1 MLGVFLFMKIYEI
14 LKRTLYN
21 SIILSLLKRNIISLD
36 EAVGCLNDVDNLLN
50 RPNDLNNNLFKL
62 KQKGLTNTST
72 GKSES
77 EVIDYE

>member
-1 MLGVFLFMKIYEI
+1 MKIYDI
-14 LKRTLYN
+14 AKGTLYD

-36 EAVGCLNDVDNLLN
+36 EAVNCLNDIDIQLN
-50 RPNDLNNNLFKL
+50 RPNDLNNNLIKL

>member
-1 MLGVFLFMKIYEI
+1 MLGVFLFMKIYDI
-14 LKRTLYN
+14 AKGTLYD

-36 EAVGCLNDVDNLLN
+36 EAVNCLNDIDIQLN

>member
-1 MLGVFLFMKIYEI
+1 MKIYDI
-14 LKRTLYN
+14 AKGTLYD

-36 EAVGCLNDVDNLLN
+36 EAVNCLNDIDIQLN
-50 RPNDLNNNLFKL
+50 QPNDLNNNLIKL

>member
-1 MLGVFLFMKIYEI
+1 MKIYDI
-14 LKRTLYN
+14 AKGTLYD

-36 EAVGCLNDVDNLLN
+36 EAVNCLNDIDIQLN
-50 RPNDLNNNLFKL
+50 QPNDLNNDLIKL

>member
-1 MLGVFLFMKIYEI
+1 MKIYDI
-14 LKRTLYN
+14 AKGTLYD

-36 EAVGCLNDVDNLLN
+36 EAVNCLNDIDIQLN
-50 RPNDLNNNLFKL
+50 QPNDLNNNLIKL

-77 EVIDYE
+77 

>member
-1 MLGVFLFMKIYEI
+1 MLGVFLFMKIYDI
-14 LKRTLYN
+14 AKGTLYD

-36 EAVGCLNDVDNLLN
+36 EAVNCLNDIDIQLN
-50 RPNDLNNNLFKL
+50 QPNDLNNNLIKL

>member
-1 MLGVFLFMKIYEI
+1 MKIYDI
-14 LKRTLYN
+14 AKGTLYD

-36 EAVGCLNDVDNLLN
+36 EAVNCLNDIDIQLN
-50 RPNDLNNNLFKL
+50 QPNDLNNNLIKL

-77 EVIDYE
+77 EAIINE